1 MGAGASHPTP
11 DNARGLFSSELRT
24 MRNKLIQTLLLTAVV
39 LALVPWS
46 IARVNPQE
54 KGAGVAGG
62 SRVARGK
69 NDSSGAAKP
78 RYSPPETTAKPR
90 YSPPDDVSRED
101 ESRPRIPSRRL
112 LEIES
117 LEQQCLDEINR
128 VRRRNGL
135 QRLSFYEDLLPVARE
150 YSRRMAEQDFFSHND
165 PEGRTVKE
173 RIEEADIKWRMI
185 GENLA
190 YSNGHVNPVAASLHG
205 WMESPGHRANILE
218 PNFNL
223 TAIGVWIK
231 PDGTVYFTEIF
242 LKQ

>member
-1 MGAGASHPTP
+1 
-11 DNARGLFSSELRT
+11 
-24 MRNKLIQTLLLTAVV
+24 
-39 LALVPWS
+39 
-46 IARVNPQE
+46 
-54 KGAGVAGG
+54 
-62 SRVARGK
+62 
-69 NDSSGAAKP
+69 
-78 RYSPPETTAKPR
+78 
-90 YSPPDDVSRED
+90 
-101 ESRPRIPSRRL
+101 
-112 LEIES
+112 
-117 LEQQCLDEINR
+117 
-128 VRRRNGL
+128 
-135 QRLSFYEDLLPVARE
+135 
-150 YSRRMAEQDFFSHND
+150 MAEQDFFSHND